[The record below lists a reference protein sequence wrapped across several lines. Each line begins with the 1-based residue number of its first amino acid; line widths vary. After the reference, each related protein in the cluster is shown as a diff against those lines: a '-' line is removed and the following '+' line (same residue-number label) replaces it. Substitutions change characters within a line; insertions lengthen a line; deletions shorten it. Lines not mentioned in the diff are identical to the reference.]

1 VWSQELNSVIL
12 RGPFQLGIFYD
23 SDSLHSWRTGRQ
35 SWLFI
40 CGKPCALG
48 VVAAQKIYIYL
59 YSHNRKQKGFGGCF
73 FFFLHGFSVCFRRQ
87 RVRVQFK
94 NLTLNKACHCY

>member
-1 VWSQELNSVIL
+1 MILILCTAGGLEGRAGFLFVVSLVHWELW
-12 RGPFQLGIFYD
+12 Q
-23 SDSLHSWRTGRQ
+23 H
-35 SWLFI
+35 
-40 CGKPCALG
+40 
-48 VVAAQKIYIYL
+48 KIYIYL